1 MEKLHNDLITSCDPV
16 QYMINYFRQAIE
28 GSFLQSLVDGGRKV
42 IYIGI
47 LSEYDPCTVNVTGW
61 IGTVDTGDMVCVFL
75 IRQSN

>member
-1 MEKLHNDLITSCDPV
+1 MEKLHNDLITSDVP
-16 QYMINYFRQAIE
+16 IE
-28 GSFLQSLVDGGRKV
+28 HLISFYRYAAEGKYLQNLVDEGRKMV
-42 IYIGI
+42 YIGI